1 MPYKGQLSLPFYI
14 WIIYLFAVVISDIIL
29 NQDFKKYNLLN
40 NNIFLNHEIYYPFK
54 KMITLFENKKI
65 LEGMDNAAV
74 IETLIGDI
82 TEKYNQKC
90 AIIARDYINFLK
102 PGEIS
107 LIDGIDGIDGN
118 VNGDTD
124 LKKYTSKLKDIL
136 LPPDVFDDNGNKIKI
151 APSTINACVLRD
163 TKELENYPSEDT
175 RLIFAKIFLKSI
187 G

>member
-107 LIDGIDGIDGN
+107 LIDGIDGIDG
-118 VNGDTD
+118 DTGPIGRIGPMGPLGTGPVGPVGPIGPID
-124 LKKYTSKLKDIL
+124 CL
-136 LPPDVFDDNGNKIKI
+136 F
-151 APSTINACVLRD
+151 
-163 TKELENYPSEDT
+163 
-175 RLIFAKIFLKSI
+175 FKSI
-187 G
+187 TYYTEKYY